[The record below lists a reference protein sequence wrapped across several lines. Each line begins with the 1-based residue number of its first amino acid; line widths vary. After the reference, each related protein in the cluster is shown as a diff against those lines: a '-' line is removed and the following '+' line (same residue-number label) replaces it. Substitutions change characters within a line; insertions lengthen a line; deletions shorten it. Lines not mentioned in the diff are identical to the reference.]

1 MNVVEFIPY
10 LRDSEKIKQFLNQYY
25 PEIDY
30 YDAEVYLKATI
41 DKESNIEIF
50 DCEKIEGLIEMQH
63 NDNKYYSFY
72 SLDHLLDVF
81 KSYSKTSDND
91 STIAQRII
99 DYRINDA

>member
-1 MNVVEFIPY
+1 MNVIGFIPY

-30 YDAEVYLKATI
+30 YDAEVYLKDTI
-41 DKESNIEIF
+41 DKKSDFEIF
-50 DCEKIEGLIEMQH
+50 DCEKIEGLLEMQY
-63 NDNKYYSFY
+63 NNTKYYSLF

-81 KSYSKTSDND
+81 KSYSKTSGND
-91 STIAQRII
+91 STVAQRII